1 MLTHRTH
8 TRLLRPSGSF
18 VALCLFLTWIA
29 VLSPPY
35 AKGSPGEVIPPEIA
49 QIREIRRN
57 MERYVKRIKEE
68 KKPDSE
74 VYLEAKRLYEAA
86 YVKYSAWDDETIKAI
101 IAGRA
106 SKIAK
111 DAKYGIMSEEY
122 RKMSEEAMAAIAAF
136 LAYYA
141 ENVGPVESGAY
152 FYADWGIPLW
162 NMYKFSIPRRRASS
176 ASFFEMM
183 THWRQWDDIKPEER
197 YERDH

>member
-8 TRLLRPSGSF
+8 SRLLRPSGSF
-18 VALCLFLTWIA
+18 VAMCLFLACIA
-29 VLSPPY
+29 TLSLPY
-35 AKGSPGEVIPPEIA
+35 AKGSPGEVLPPELA
-49 QIREIRRN
+49 QIRDVRRN

-68 KKPDSE
+68 KEPDSE
-74 VYLEAKRLYEAA
+74 VYLQAMRLYEAA
-86 YVKYSAWDDETIKAI
+86 YVKYSAWDDGTKKAI
-101 IAGRA
+101 ITGRA

-111 DAKYGIMSEEY
+111 DTKYRE
-122 RKMSEEAMAAIAAF
+122 MSEEASAAITAF

-141 ENVGPVESGAY
+141 QNVGRVAPDAY
-152 FYADWGIPLW
+152 FSGYWGIALW
-162 NMYKFSIPRRRASS
+162 NIYKFSTPRRRASS